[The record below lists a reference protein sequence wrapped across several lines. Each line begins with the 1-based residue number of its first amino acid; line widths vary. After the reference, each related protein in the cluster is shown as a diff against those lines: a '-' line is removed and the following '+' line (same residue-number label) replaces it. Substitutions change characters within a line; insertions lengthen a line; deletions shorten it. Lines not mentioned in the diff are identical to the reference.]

1 MKQAAT
7 ELGHSEGVDVVIDMV
22 QGELFEA
29 ALMSVIRPLGRICLV
44 GFTAGQK
51 PIRPGLL
58 LIKEAA
64 VIGSLWSGWAGR
76 HPREHQQ
83 NVAEIIDFLA
93 TGRVQ
98 PRVNRVFPLE
108 SFLEAFE
115 LFENNRGR
123 GNTVVSLR

>member
-1 MKQAAT
+1 MA
-7 ELGHSEGVDVVIDMV
+7 
-22 QGELFEA
+22 EA
-29 ALMSVIRPLGRICLV
+29 P
-44 GFTAGQK
+44 
-51 PIRPGLL
+51 
-58 LIKEAA
+58 IKEAA
-64 VIGSLWSGWAGR
+64 VIGSLWSEWAGR

-98 PRVNRVFPLE
+98 PRVDRVFPLE

-123 GNTVVSLR
+123 GNTAVSFAES